1 MSFILDALKKSE
13 ERRRLQEEDWKP
25 RQKVLDLTW
34 SGQRRWPVWM
44 LLVVLLVALAC
55 GWWLRGVSP
64 QPSTGSQPIGS
75 TVSVPPELIS
85 PAVMSPGAVA
95 PATAIET
102 PSFRGADPAPYA
114 PVPVGKTVKPAT
126 DRPRPV
132 TEEAALPEVRIPVRS
147 PTPATPVARQQQTS
161 GKVSAALR
169 DRISRLTMSLHFY
182 AGDPAQR
189 MVRIDNRI
197 MREGQAL
204 ADDLVLEEIT
214 PRGVIFS
221 SSGERVELQRPG
233 GQP

>member
-44 LLVVLLVALAC
+44 LLAVLLIALAC

-64 QPSTGSQPIGS
+64 QPATGSQPIGS
-75 TVSVPPELIS
+75 TVPVPPDLIA
-85 PAVMSPGAVA
+85 PAVTSPGAVSPA
-95 PATAIET
+95 PAIEA
-102 PSFRGADPAPYA
+102 PSSRGAGPAPYA
-114 PVPVGKTVKPAT
+114 PVPVGKAVQPAT

-132 TEEAALPEVRIPVRS
+132 AEEAALPDVRLPARF
-147 PTPATPVARQQQTS
+147 PAPTTPAARQQQTS

-182 AGDPAQR
+182 AGNPAQR
-189 MVRIDNRI
+189 MVRIDDRI
-197 MREGQAL
+197 LREGQTL